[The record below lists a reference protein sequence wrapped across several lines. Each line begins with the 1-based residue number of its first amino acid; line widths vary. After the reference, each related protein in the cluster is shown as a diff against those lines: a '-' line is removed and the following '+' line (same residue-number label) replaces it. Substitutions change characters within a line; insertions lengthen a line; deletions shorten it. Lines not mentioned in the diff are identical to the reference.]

1 MAKGARKPGGRLAA
15 VASSFAPLI
24 CCSRMVARSTWFL
37 RRSLWR
43 RRSVPLLTT
52 RRPVPLARLP
62 RLRARARSRM
72 PRIHLPLPSRSERS
86 RLSAAV
92 STRHI
97 WTCSWRPL
105 SLNCCRT
112 LATDPIFRHACCAET
127 PCCRIFRPRRAGF
140 CAGRAP
146 RACLGAELVSTGEV
160 VWLRALMSM
169 TFDALMAERIDPHTA
184 AFLLGLSHVW
194 AATHTD
200 QRLRAME
207 FMLGR

>member
-1 MAKGARKPGGRLAA
+1 MP
-15 VASSFAPLI
+15 ASAE
-24 CCSRMVARSTWFL
+24 
-37 RRSLWR
+37 
-43 RRSVPLLTT
+43 
-52 RRPVPLARLP
+52 LP
-62 RLRARARSRM
+62 RLRVCARSRM
-72 PRIHLPLPSRSERS
+72 PRIHLPLPSRSGRS
-86 RLSAAV
+86 RLSVAG
-92 STRHI
+92 SIRHI

-112 LATDPIFRHACCAET
+112 LVTDPISRLACCAET
-127 PCCRIFRPRRAGF
+127 PCCRIFRPRRVAS
-140 CAGRAP
+140 CAAHARRAFRAP
-146 RACLGAELVSTGEV
+146 SWSQPARLHGFAPS
-160 VWLRALMSM
+160 WSM